1 MDLTPADAKEDGGKI
16 TRQSQL
22 AVFGSPYMTQD
33 AMDGYISG
41 MNRKLFI
48 KLMSHM
54 VSRPAL
60 TSVPVKTYTFE
71 YVAVPASDATFF
83 GVILSGVLPGILLMV
98 GLGVW
103 FLRRSR

>member
-1 MDLTPADAKEDGGKI
+1 
-16 TRQSQL
+16 
-22 AVFGSPYMTQD
+22 
-33 AMDGYISG
+33 
-41 MNRKLFI
+41 
-48 KLMSHM
+48 M